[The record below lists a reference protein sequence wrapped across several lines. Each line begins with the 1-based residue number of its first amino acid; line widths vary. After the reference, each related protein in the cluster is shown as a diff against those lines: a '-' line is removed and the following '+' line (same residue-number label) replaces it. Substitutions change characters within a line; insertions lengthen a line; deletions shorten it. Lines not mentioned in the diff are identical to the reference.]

1 MTRRYE
7 LADGTTYYLVDD
19 VFMRADVVPE
29 PSPTE
34 LEDVGRLIITALR
47 APQSSVLEHAVHCA
61 KWRHGAAELDRRAGR
76 GTRSRT

>member
-1 MTRRYE
+1 MTRYE

-19 VFMRADVVPE
+19 VFMRVDVVPK
-29 PSPTE
+29 PSPLE

-47 APQSSVLEHAVHCA
+47 VPRSSSLEHAVHRV

-76 GTRSRT
+76 GTHSRT